1 MAGVEVYGETSPG
14 SELILDITNQKFA
27 PLVMDLLPRGP
38 AWDREGP
45 VLQALVR
52 AEALEL
58 SRVAVRAK
66 ALERELD
73 PNQTFECVT
82 DWEESYGLPE
92 CATPDTIEG
101 RRAAIKAKLLAQT
114 GHDHSLGWWTDLV
127 AKLGYYLHYVDV
139 GPTYMTCIDDCV
151 DLLTDEAFAFALAVD
166 HGPDDALL
174 ECFVNKNA
182 LLISFPIVHYLWQ
195 PVTAPNSPDF
205 TGVAGN
211 SKGYTVATAHDGDV
225 YVTDDLTLFQVV
237 SSGSVGLTS
246 VCALG
251 GLFLATNAGGVS
263 TGMLRSADNGVSW
276 LQWVPFPAIGEL
288 WGITRGPYADA
299 VAVAVGGNGR
309 IFRTDD
315 GGLSW
320 AEMTSP
326 VADPV
331 LLIGVASARDVTV
344 AVGSSDISGIVRSLD
359 NGLTWEYV
367 ENLGMT
373 KILYGVS
380 GYLDTIIA
388 VGGAGE
394 IWRST
399 DLGATWTLIP
409 SGVTVDLRGVT
420 GSLSGRWTACGDNG
434 TILQSLDDGLTWETQ
449 VSPVTDNLRA
459 AGFHL
464 PDGRAVLVGT
474 NKAFVVE

>member
-1 MAGVEVYGETSPG
+1 MAGVDVYGEISPG

-127 AKLGYYLHYVDV
+127 AKLGYYLHFVDV
-139 GPTYMTCIDDCV
+139 GPTFMTCIDDCV
-151 DLLTDEAFAFALAVD
+151 DLLTDEAFAFTLAVD

-174 ECFVNKNA
+174 ECFVAKNA

-195 PVTAPNSPDF
+195 SVTAPNSPHF
-205 TGVAGN
+205 TGVACN
-211 SKGYTVATAHDGDV
+211 SKGYTAATATDGDI
-225 YVTDDLTLFQVV
+225 YVTDDLMLFQVV
-237 SSGSVGLTS
+237 TAGVDSIAAVCAVDGVFLACGYVGL
-246 VCALG
+246 G
-251 GLFLATNAGGVS
+251 GI
-263 TGMLRSADNGVSW
+263 LRSDDNGAS
-276 LQWVPFPAIGEL
+276 WVPSGVIPCDL
-288 WGITRGPYADA
+288 LGITRGPYADEIAIA
-299 VAVAVGGNGR
+299 VGEDGRIFGSEDAGLSWGELLSPVGSYLYAVTCAKDLLVAVGN
-309 IFRTDD
+309 
-315 GGLSW
+315 
-320 AEMTSP
+320 
-326 VADPV
+326 
-331 LLIGVASARDVTV
+331 
-344 AVGSSDISGIVRSLD
+344 SGIGGVVRSVT
-359 NGLTWEYV
+359 GGATWELV
-367 ENLGMT
+367 VVPGM
-373 KILYGVS
+373 IQDLWAVAGH
-380 GYLDTIIA
+380 LDTVIA
-388 VGGAGE
+388 VGASGE

-399 DLGATWTLIP
+399 DKALTWELIF
-409 SGVTVDLRGVT
+409 SGVGLPLYGVT
-420 GSLSGRWTACGDNG
+420 GSPSGRWTACGRSG
-434 TILQSLDDGLTWETQ
+434 IILQSLDDGLTWEIQ
-449 VSPVTDNLRA
+449 VSPVTDDLRA

-474 NKAFVVE
+474 NKAYVVE